1 VSVSSSTQSA
11 SRPTPLAAIIL
22 AAGKGKRMHSDLP
35 KVAHAVAGE
44 PMVRWV
50 VQACREV
57 GASPI
62 VLVVG
67 HGAEVVRDV
76 FKGERDIIFVTQ
88 EQQLGTGHAVDQAR
102 SVFADRAD
110 LDRLDV
116 LVLAGDGPLIRPAT
130 LRQMLEAHRRSNAA
144 ATLATSVIADP
155 TGYGRIVRDASARFL
170 RIVEHKDASESE
182 RSIREVNPSY
192 YCFRAGPL
200 FRTLKRIDNKNANGE
215 YYITD
220 VFSLLLGDGERV
232 EVIDAVPPEDVL
244 SINDPQQLADVDAIL
259 RRRLTG
265 SPLPSGGAG
274 EGLGVRAV
282 PNVTGDR
289 AHLHASPLPKGQGVA
304 PSPQPSPKG
313 RGSAPPKVEA
323 HR

>member
-1 VSVSSSTQSA
+1 VSVSSPTQSA
-11 SRPTPLAAIIL
+11 SRSLAAIIL

-50 VQACREV
+50 VNACREV
-57 GASPI
+57 SASPI
-62 VLVVG
+62 VLIVG
-67 HGAEVVRDV
+67 HGADVVRDI
-76 FKGERDIIFVTQ
+76 FKDERDVIFVTQ

-102 SVFADRAD
+102 SVFAGRPD

-130 LRQMLEAHRRSNAA
+130 LRQMIEAHRRSNAA

-155 TGYGRIVRDASARFL
+155 TGYGRIVRDAAGGFA
-170 RIVEHKDASESE
+170 RIVEHRDASESE
-182 RSIREVNPSY
+182 RDIREVNPSY
-192 YCFRAGPL
+192 YCFRAAPL
-200 FRTLKRIDNKNANGE
+200 FRTLKRVDNKNANGE

-220 VFSLLLGDGERV
+220 VFSLLLSDGERI

-244 SINDPQQLADVDAIL
+244 SINDPQQLAEVDAIL
-259 RRRLTG
+259 RRRLAS
-265 SPLPSGGAG
+265 SPLPLG
-274 EGLGVRAV
+274 EGLGVRAA
-282 PNVTGDR
+282 PNIADN
-289 AHLHASPLPKGQGVA
+289 SCA

-313 RGSAPPKVEA
+313 RGSMPRQVET